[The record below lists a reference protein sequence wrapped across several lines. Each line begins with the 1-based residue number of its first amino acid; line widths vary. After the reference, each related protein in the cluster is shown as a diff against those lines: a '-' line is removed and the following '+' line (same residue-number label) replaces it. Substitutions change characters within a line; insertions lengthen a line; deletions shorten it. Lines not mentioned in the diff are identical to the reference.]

1 MAGQYSGSVGD
12 TEHSQGMTSVLL
24 PLAVGARC
32 DSKFKR
38 PFVSNSPSKPVQ
50 NAVIWQSTSNADVK
64 STNLPHITGFLT
76 KAEIR

>member
-50 NAVIWQSTSNADVK
+50 NAVI
-64 STNLPHITGFLT
+64 
-76 KAEIR
+76 